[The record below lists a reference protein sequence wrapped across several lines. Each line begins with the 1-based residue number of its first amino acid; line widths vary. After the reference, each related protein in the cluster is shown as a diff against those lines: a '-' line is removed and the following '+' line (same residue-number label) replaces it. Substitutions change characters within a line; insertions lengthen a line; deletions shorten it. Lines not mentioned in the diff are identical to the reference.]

1 MNNLKRF
8 ILSCCFSPFL
18 LNGQNPKVVATAS
31 IISNIAEE
39 LAPKS
44 FHIKCIVP
52 IGGDPHIY
60 ESTPGDARMVAE
72 ADLVLKN
79 GLTFEGWLDELIK
92 NSGTK
97 AQIVTVTD
105 SIVPIV
111 SPAYKNA
118 TDPHA
123 WMDARNGIVY
133 ARNIKNALIDLQ
145 PEKRDTIEQLFH
157 RYKLMLEELDSF
169 IVMQIQLIPP
179 ERRILITS
187 HDAFQYFGKRY
198 GLQLESILGISTD
211 AEVQTSDI
219 IHLNHVI
226 KSSGVPAVFIE
237 STVNPKVLEQIAKD
251 NGIVIGGKLYSDSI
265 GNRESPAPSYIK
277 MLEYNTNTIVSGL
290 SRQDPEN
297 ISTTEDPVSKAIVY
311 ILLGFLAAGVIIV
324 LIRKLN

>member
-1 MNNLKRF
+1 
-8 ILSCCFSPFL
+8 
-18 LNGQNPKVVATAS
+18 
-31 IISNIAEE
+31 
-39 LAPKS
+39 
-44 FHIKCIVP
+44 
-52 IGGDPHIY
+52 
-60 ESTPGDARMVAE
+60 
-72 ADLVLKN
+72 
-79 GLTFEGWLDELIK
+79 
-92 NSGTK
+92 
-97 AQIVTVTD
+97 
-105 SIVPIV
+105 
-111 SPAYKNA
+111 
-118 TDPHA
+118 
-123 WMDARNGIVY
+123 
-133 ARNIKNALIDLQ
+133 
-145 PEKRDTIEQLFH
+145 
-157 RYKLMLEELDSF
+157 MLEELDSF

-211 AEVQTSDI
+211 SEVQTSDI